1 MTFTKSTVQIG
12 NSVADVFL
20 DTTGKVYYSQTS
32 VSSLID
38 RTQRS
43 TIEFLASKWLKGIL
57 PEVPELSK
65 FKVVNISYALMSCEL
80 ASLYIT
86 YWCSKGHIPAVMV
99 SIALAQE
106 SLELRAKSAF
116 SQVTQEVYQEVTTG
130 IDTALDNWERARK
143 ATVSTHTHFQNACL
157 AKRHPARQVHD
168 KITKAICG
176 YTASE
181 HRLLELVKPESDKL
195 IGLNH
200 QVSPEMLLQVA
211 EAKRLYTSYKKG
223 SWQEQVARAVFHACP
238 D

>member
-1 MTFTKSTVQIG
+1 MTFTKSTIQIG
-12 NSVADVFL
+12 NYIADVFM

-43 TIEFLASKWLKGIL
+43 TIQFLASKWLKGVL
-57 PEVPELSK
+57 PEVPTLSK
-65 FKVVNISYALMSCEL
+65 FRVGGTSYALMSCEL

-86 YWCSKGHIPAVMV
+86 YWCSKGHAPAVTV
-99 SIALAQE
+99 SIALTQE

-116 SQVTQEVYQEVTTG
+116 SPVTHEVYQGVKTG

-143 ATVSTHTHFQNACL
+143 ATASTHVHFQNACL
-157 AKRHPARQVHD
+157 AKHHSARQVHD
-168 KITKAICG
+168 KLTKAICG

-211 EAKRLYTSYKKG
+211 EAKRLYTTYKKG
-223 SWQEQVARAVFHACP
+223 NWKEQVARAVFHACP